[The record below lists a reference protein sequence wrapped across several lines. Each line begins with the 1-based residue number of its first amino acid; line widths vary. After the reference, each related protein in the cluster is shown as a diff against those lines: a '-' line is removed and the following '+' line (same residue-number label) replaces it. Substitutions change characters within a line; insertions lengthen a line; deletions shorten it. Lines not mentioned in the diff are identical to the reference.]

1 MMNWQDQLRQF
12 RDENPDLPEG
22 PADLPEEQSEKPAQK
37 GRVDIIMERK
47 GRAGK
52 TATLIAGWELPDAD
66 LLDVAATLKKKLGTG
81 GSARGGDI
89 LIQGD
94 RRQDVLRD
102 LTEMGIKARII

>member
-1 MMNWQDQLRQF
+1 MNWLDQLQQF
-12 RDENPDLPEG
+12 RNDNPDLPPG
-22 PADLPEEQSEKPAQK
+22 PETVDPEDNSDVRQK

-52 TATLIAGWELPDAD
+52 TATLITGWELPEDQ
-66 LLDVAATLKKKLGTG
+66 LLEMAAILKKKLGTG

-94 RRQDVLRD
+94 RRKDVLEQ
-102 LTEMGIKARII
+102 LQSMGVKARII